1 MSTAVQRY
9 RTVLLE
15 TIHLI
20 LDINQSLYSKGY
32 STIDPSC
39 NGLVIAIINDM
50 DPIFLVES
58 FIERTYNIWDLV
70 KKRDVAF
77 FLDNADVILSEL
89 QRFGVPDVLKKCFNG
104 LDSSG
109 NPLVSEYDKE
119 DMWIFFEALIRT
131 TCDAVLEQ
139 RRLDPS
145 AFTYYPKIEHYR
157 ELFKK

>member
-1 MSTAVQRY
+1 MASPAQRY
-9 RTVLLE
+9 RTVLVE

-20 LDINQSLYSKGY
+20 LDINETLYSKGH

-39 NGLVIAIINDM
+39 RNLVIALISDM
-50 DPIFLVES
+50 DPIFLVDS
-58 FIERTYNIWDLV
+58 FIQRTYNIWDLV
-70 KKRDVAF
+70 KSRDVTF

-89 QRFGVPDVLKKCFNG
+89 QKFGVPDVLKKCFNG

-109 NPLVSEYDKE
+109 NPLVSNEDKE

-145 AFTYYPKIEHYR
+145 SFTYYPKIEHYR